1 MTIPLRGWAR
11 PRSAAARLAACEQLI
26 GHEFANL
33 DLLKQ
38 ALDSRGSL
46 SRRLAI
52 LGDRAVENHLAHRWW
67 EKKDLSSLQWTELRA
82 SVLCNEN
89 LSKVGFRMGISECTI
104 PDSCDTGMKTRMATT
119 IEAVLAAVWLDTNCD
134 AAAFEKVINR
144 LGLTHPLLDAGTRRA
159 WLHGPITSSRRLPR
173 YFFSGHH
180 ISLVRALSELE
191 QSINPARGSASE
203 STRLI
208 VGEASPKQE
217 TEPKRSAAQKTASPD
232 SRTEAEQLYMDIEK
246 DTMSQLSRQ
255 VLPDKQPSP
264 KASSHDD
271 KHPGANRGIERAK
284 EDAVQALSPRDQGA
298 ENMASSGMDVL
309 KRRQDA
315 KPQKVH
321 DEGPLFRAKGPKV
334 EETTVERDF
343 LGDAK
348 SDPNRMKKLRVQELE
363 PSAHR
368 NTATG
373 GGINSVEG
381 SRKDVAVHQGQQPSE
396 GNPTENASAQDDGAA
411 REQQIRLLEVRM
423 QRLSKRQSANPN
435 QARLEALDE
444 LVARIQALKD
454 NTVEAVLVD
463 TSTDSDKQSV
473 GLHMASTETKV
484 CKTNK

>member
-26 GHEFANL
+26 GHEFNNL

-67 EKKDLSSLQWTELRA
+67 EKKDLSSLQWNELRA

-173 YFFSGHH
+173 CFFSGHH

-191 QSINPARGSASE
+191 QSMNPPRGSASE
-203 STRLI
+203 SARLVI
-208 VGEASPKQE
+208 GEASPKRE
-217 TEPKRSAAQKTASPD
+217 TEPKRSEFQKTASPD
-232 SRTEAEQLYMDIEK
+232 SRTEVEQSYMEIEEG
-246 DTMSQLSRQ
+246 TMSQLSQQ
-255 VLPDKQPSP
+255 VLPSKQPSP
-264 KASSHDD
+264 KVSSCDD
-271 KHPGANRGIERAK
+271 KHPGANRSIERAK
-284 EDAVQALSPRDQGA
+284 DNAVQAPLPREQGT
-298 ENMASSGMDVL
+298 ENLESSGIDAR
-309 KRRQDA
+309 KSKQDA

-321 DEGPLFRAKGPKV
+321 DEGPLFRAKGPKI
-334 EETTVERDF
+334 EETTVERDPP
-343 LGDAK
+343 DNAK
-348 SDPNRMKKLRVQELE
+348 SDPNRMKKLRVQEPE

-368 NTATG
+368 NTGTG
-373 GGINSVEG
+373 GGVNPEQG
-381 SRKDVAVHQGQQPSE
+381 SKKDVAVYQEQQPSE
-396 GNPTENASAQDDGAA
+396 GNPTEDASAQDDEAA
-411 REQQIRLLEVRM
+411 REQQIRVLEMRM
-423 QRLSKRQSANPN
+423 QRLSRRQSANPN

-444 LVARIQALKD
+444 LIARIQALKE

-463 TSTDSDKQSV
+463 ASTESEKQSV
-473 GLHMASTETKV
+473 GSHMASTDTDV
-484 CKTNK
+484 CKPNK

>member
-1 MTIPLRGWAR
+1 
-11 PRSAAARLAACEQLI
+11 LAACEQLI
-26 GHEFANL
+26 GHEFNNL

-67 EKKDLSSLQWTELRA
+67 EKKDLSSLQWNELRA

-104 PDSCDTGMKTRMATT
+104 PDSCGTDMKTRMATT

-173 YFFSGHH
+173 CFFSGHH
-180 ISLVRALSELE
+180 ILLVRALSELE
-191 QSINPARGSASE
+191 QSMNPPRGSASE
-203 STRLI
+203 SARLI

-217 TEPKRSAAQKTASPD
+217 TEPKRSEAQKIASPD
-232 SRTEAEQLYMDIEK
+232 SRTEVEQLYMEIEK

-255 VLPDKQPSP
+255 VLPSKQPSP
-264 KASSHDD
+264 KVPSDDD
-271 KHPGANRGIERAK
+271 KHPGANRSIERAK
-284 EDAVQALSPRDQGA
+284 DDAIQTRLPGEQGA
-298 ENMASSGMDVL
+298 ENLASSGMDAR
-309 KRRQDA
+309 KSKEDA

-334 EETTVERDF
+334 EETTVERDSP
-343 LGDAK
+343 GDAK
-348 SDPNRMKKLRVQELE
+348 SDPNRMRKLRVQELE
-363 PSAHR
+363 PCAHR
-368 NTATG
+368 STGTG
-373 GGINSVEG
+373 GGINSEEG
-381 SRKDVAVHQGQQPSE
+381 SRKDVAVYQGQQPSE
-396 GNPTENASAQDDGAA
+396 GNPTEDASAQDDEAA
-411 REQQIRLLEVRM
+411 REQQIRVLEMRM

-444 LVARIQALKD
+444 LIARIQALKE

-463 TSTDSDKQSV
+463 ASTDSEKQSV
-473 GLHMASTETKV
+473 DSHMASTETDV